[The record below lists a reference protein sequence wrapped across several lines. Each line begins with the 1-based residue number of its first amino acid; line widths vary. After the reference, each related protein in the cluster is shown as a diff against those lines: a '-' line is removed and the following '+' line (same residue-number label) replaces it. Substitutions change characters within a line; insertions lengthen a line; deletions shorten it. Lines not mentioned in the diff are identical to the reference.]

1 MKNNVVTRIDKKPFL
16 MINPELER
24 ELPPLSDAQ
33 LTELRKGIERDGV
46 LDAVKYWINVETGQN
61 EIIDGHNRHRIAQ
74 ELKIDYPTC
83 ELEFQSIEGVK
94 YWMHRNNAGRRD
106 GKCDRVRMAELLSAI
121 KLKSGLQVTKAKII
135 EEVAKDTNTS
145 IDSTKKALQRSENE
159 SKPSAPKDTEKLL
172 QRILRLISS
181 LSDTD
186 RAKLFDAIEK
196 PSG

>member
-16 MINPELER
+16 MINSELER

-46 LDAVKYWINVETGQN
+46 LDAVKFWVNVETGQN
-61 EIIDGHNRHRIAQ
+61 EIIDGHNRHKIAQ
-74 ELKIDYPTC
+74 ELKIDYPVT
-83 ELEFQSIEGVK
+83 ELQFQSIEGVK

-106 GKCDRVRMAELLSAI
+106 GKCDRVRMAELLIAI
-121 KLKSGLQVTKAKII
+121 KSKSGLQVTKAKII

-145 IDSTKKALQRSENE
+145 VDSTKKALQRSESE
-159 SKPSAPKDTEKLL
+159 PKPSAPKDTEKLL
-172 QRILRLISS
+172 QRILRLINS

-196 PSG
+196 PRG